1 MALVSQQSFA
11 KKIGVSRQ
19 RINFLVKNG
28 TLAPAVV
35 KIRGKKFLNEDLAL
49 SILNKSLD
57 PTKQHNQMVSSE
69 YQAARLENLS
79 YQNKIMARQL
89 EEKASRNIPAR
100 VASILAGERNEIKV
114 MKILADEID
123 QALNDLIEE
132 IDKAGI

>member
-1 MALVSQQSFA
+1 MFVNPVDKLRLEVSMALVSQQSFA

-57 PTKQHNQMVSSE
+57 PTKQHNQTVSSE

-79 YQNKIMARQL
+79 YQNNYYLSCRCIVLSPNSHCQEAACPSYMHMYL
-89 EEKASRNIPAR
+89 EYT
-100 VASILAGERNEIKV
+100 G
-114 MKILADEID
+114 
-123 QALNDLIEE
+123 
-132 IDKAGI
+132 